1 MGLNMAF
8 GMRNKDW
15 KTILG
20 ILQDRPFVR
29 GAKVFGSR
37 ALGRARRE
45 SDMDLAVLAPEA
57 TAEEWQDLCE
67 ALEQAPV
74 VFDVDLLR
82 LEESTPRGLV
92 DKISR
97 EGRDFFAP

>member
-8 GMRNKDW
+8 GLRNKDL
-15 KTILG
+15 KTIQG
-20 ILQDRPFVR
+20 ILKDRPFVR

-37 ALGRARRE
+37 ALGRERRD

-82 LEESTPRGLV
+82 FGESTPRGLV

-97 EGRDFFAP
+97 EGRDFFSR

>member
-8 GMRNKDW
+8 GLRNKDW
-15 KTILG
+15 KTLQG
-20 ILQDRPFVR
+20 ILKDRAFVR

-37 ALGRARRE
+37 ALGRWRRE
-45 SDMDLAVLAPEA
+45 SDMDLAILAPEA

-82 LEESTPRGLV
+82 LGESTPRGLAE
-92 DKISR
+92 KISR

>member
-1 MGLNMAF
+1 MAF
-8 GMRNKDW
+8 GLRNQDW
-15 KTILG
+15 KTIQG
-20 ILQDRPFVR
+20 ILKDRPFVL

-45 SDMDLAVLAPEA
+45 SDMDLAVSAPEA

-82 LEESTPRGLV
+82 LGESTPQGLV
-92 DKISR
+92 EKISR

>member
-1 MGLNMAF
+1 MAF
-8 GMRNKDW
+8 GLRIKDW
-15 KTILG
+15 KTIQG
-20 ILQDRPFVR
+20 ILKDRPFVR
-29 GAKVFGSR
+29 EAKVFGSR

-67 ALEQAPV
+67 ALEQALV
-74 VFDVDLLR
+74 VFDLDLIR
-82 LEESTPRGLV
+82 LGESTPRGLV

>member
-8 GMRNKDW
+8 GLRNKDW
-15 KTILG
+15 KTIQG
-20 ILQDRPFVR
+20 ILKDRPFIR

-37 ALGRARRE
+37 ALGRERRD
-45 SDMDLAVLAPEA
+45 SDMDLAVSAPEA
-57 TAEEWQDLCE
+57 TAEEWQELCE

-82 LEESTPRGLV
+82 FEESTPRGLV
-92 DKISR
+92 EKISL
-97 EGRDFFAP
+97 EGRDFFSP

>member
-1 MGLNMAF
+1 MAF
-8 GMRNKDW
+8 GLREKDW
-15 KTILG
+15 KTIQG
-20 ILQDRPFVR
+20 ILKDRPFVR

-57 TAEEWQDLCE
+57 TAEEWQDLSE
-67 ALEQAPV
+67 ALERAPV
-74 VFDVDLLR
+74 VFHIDLLR
-82 LEESTPRGLV
+82 IGESTPRGLAE
-92 DKISR
+92 KISL

>member
-1 MGLNMAF
+1 MIDQVCGRLRHASAIATFRSWGKGVRFASF
-8 GMRNKDW
+8 G
-15 KTILG
+15 T
-20 ILQDRPFVR
+20 
-29 GAKVFGSR
+29 
-37 ALGRARRE
+37 RRE

-67 ALEQAPV
+67 ALEQALV
-74 VFDVDLLR
+74 VFDLDLIR
-82 LEESTPRGLV
+82 LGESTPRGLV

>member
-1 MGLNMAF
+1 MAF
-8 GMRNKDW
+8 GLRKKDW
-15 KTILG
+15 ETLQG
-20 ILQDRPFVR
+20 ILKDRAFVR

-37 ALGRARRE
+37 ALGRERRE
-45 SDMDLAVLAPEA
+45 SDMDLAILAPEA
-57 TAEEWQDLCE
+57 TAEEWLGLCE

-82 LEESTPRGLV
+82 LGESTSRGLV
-92 DKISR
+92 EKISR

>member
-1 MGLNMAF
+1 MNMAF
-8 GMRNKDW
+8 GLREKDW
-15 KTILG
+15 KTIRG
-20 ILQDRPFVR
+20 ILKDRPFVR

-67 ALEQAPV
+67 ALELAPV
-74 VFDVDLLR
+74 VFHIDLLR
-82 LEESTPRGLV
+82 IGESTPKGLA

-97 EGRDFFAP
+97 EGRDFFAA